1 MTLRKSVRS
10 AVAPLAALAL
20 VGVAACS
27 GGGDDAGD
35 RTPLEMWFWG
45 APAAHQEAMQ
55 QNLVDAFNDS
65 QEDYELS
72 VTFDPSV
79 DANIQTALAAD
90 GGPDIVYG
98 SGPAFVAP
106 YAAEGKLVNMD
117 EYAQEYGWKD
127 RILAPMYESGTVD
140 GSLYALP
147 NSVNTLGIFYNQAVL
162 DQYGWSVPTTIDEL
176 VEIMDEAQAEGL
188 YSSVTGNSGW
198 QPVNENYA
206 SLFMTA
212 VAGPDKIEAALT
224 GEGSWTDPAILEAV
238 ETSRDWYQAGYLGG
252 DDYTSLNF
260 TQSMQMLADGESP
273 FFIGPTLAFQ
283 FATDY
288 FNDDA
293 GNTDDLGFTSFP
305 TIGDGLA
312 SPLYTLGTTASF
324 SINAASDAPDGA
336 AEVIDFMMSHDFM
349 ETMTAEWPG
358 YWGVPLSGVQLDP
371 SEFTGLSADYVTAL
385 NDMFAQVDAGSF
397 GYFTATFFPPVTQ
410 QDWINID
417 TVWNDVED
425 PQAYLENMQSDF
437 DEELAAGDVPPIP
450 AQG

>member
-1 MTLRKSVRS
+1 VTFRIS
-10 AVAPLAALAL
+10 ARWVALPLAALA
-20 VGVAACS
+20 VTAVSGCS
-27 GGGDDAGD
+27 SPGDDASG
-35 RTPLEMWFWG
+35 RAPLEMWFWG
-45 APAAHQEAMQ
+45 APAAHQEALQ
-55 QNLVDAFNDS
+55 QNLVEAFNAS
-65 QEDYELS
+65 QDEYELS
-72 VTFDPSV
+72 VTFDPDV
-79 DANIQTALAAD
+79 DANIQTALAA
-90 GGPDIVYG
+90 GEGPDIVYG

-106 YAAEGKLVNMD
+106 YAQEGKLVDMD
-117 EYAQEYGWKD
+117 EYAEEYGWKD

-162 DQYGWSVPTTIDEL
+162 DEHGWTVPTTIDEL
-176 VEIMDEAQAEGL
+176 VEIMDEAQEAGL

-224 GEGSWTDPAILEAV
+224 GTGSWTDPAILDAV
-238 ETSRDWYQAGYLGG
+238 ETSRDWYQKGYLGG

-260 TQSMQMLADGESP
+260 TQSMQLLADGQSP

-288 FNDDA
+288 FNDEA

-305 TIGDGLA
+305 TIGEGLA

-324 SINAASDAPDGA
+324 SINAASESPDGA
-336 AEVIDFMMSHDFM
+336 AEVIDFMMSQDFM

-371 SEFTGLSADYVTAL
+371 TEFDGLSADYVATL
-385 NDMFAQVDAGSF
+385 NEMFASVDAGSF
-397 GYFTATFFPPVTQ
+397 GYFTATFFPPQTQ

-417 TVWNDVED
+417 SVWNDVED
-425 PQAYLENMQSDF
+425 PEAFLQQMQSDF
-437 DEELAAGDVPPIP
+437 DEELAAGAVPPIP